1 MKKICLVCILF
12 FLTGSILFSNSI
24 NIELLNDLINSG
36 QFDKAENLIQNYLT
50 SSLTAEIKVE
60 LLLRLALINWN
71 KGNLEA
77 YQKNSRAALNLAEE
91 IKNRQS
97 IFLADN
103 YLKILSFYNEGKSL
117 ASGGSFQDS
126 LKAFNEAIKIS
137 QMIRSP
143 HHELKCR
150 RLLSITYWQLKDYAN
165 FLQENKL
172 ALDLANKLNHKREQS
187 RCLNNIGLALCK
199 LDNYTE
205 ALNCFLSAL
214 QIARELHNY
223 QDESDILANI
233 APVYRDLGHFDLAL
247 EYISSSL
254 DIDKKLSNKRGIWSN
269 KINLGSV
276 LRQKYLATGDKQYLL
291 EAIDIYKSLL
301 ANEPGIDLD
310 IRVKILNN
318 LSCAF
323 NDLGDFYSSLQCL
336 NQAIQIARQIKD
348 REEESL
354 IYTNIGIVNYNLGNY
369 EQAIEFY
376 KKSIDLAS
384 RLRNGNSLWEAYL
397 ELANAYNKKGQV
409 DLAILNYKNSIDIIE
424 NIRSKLA
431 LEEYKAG
438 FLGSDKRL
446 DAYYKLIDL
455 LIKTSYRDDRA
466 LKEAFNFYERAKAR
480 AFLDSIEISKI
491 ALNESVDQ
499 KLRYREMEIMTE
511 ISNLYTK
518 LLNPELTEEQ
528 RKLIFEQLDSTEQ
541 ELEAVRREMRANN
554 PAYANLQFPQFI
566 TIDQA
571 RKKFIP
577 KDTVIIAYLIS
588 SETSYAFALTRKN
601 LRVFSLPPAREIRE
615 RIKGYLSSLCD
626 PATKDFSPGYELF
639 HLLIEP
645 ALTAGIKRI
654 LIIPDD
660 ILHFFPF
667 ETLRQQKKGQ
677 SGWLIEDY
685 SFSYAPSLTSLKELK
700 ERKDKKTFSRK
711 QFLLAIGQPA
721 FEINGNGSNSDAQIV
736 LKSFYEPGFNLILDK
751 LQFSLQE
758 IETIASYFPPKK
770 RKILTFQEA
779 SEEKLK
785 ATDLSQYHIIHFATH
800 CIIDDKKPARTSIV
814 LRLDQDPQEDGLLQV
829 REIFNLRLKADLVTL
844 SACQT
849 GSGAFIKGEGIDG
862 LNRAFFYAG
871 ASSLLLSLW
880 SVNDQATAQLMA
892 RFYYHLKAHRS
903 VEKALQ
909 KTKLELINSGVL
921 SHPYYWAGFIA
932 HGDTNKIIFR
942 KNNYYFSLSSLAI
955 FALIFS
961 VMIKIRNGKKSFK
974 KF

>member
-1 MKKICLVCILF
+1 VRKVYLIFLLV
-12 FLTGSILFSNSI
+12 FLAHNLAFSNAI
-24 NIELLNDLINSG
+24 KLELLNDLINSG
-36 QFDKAENLIQNYLT
+36 EFDQAENLIQNYLT
-50 SSLTAEIKVE
+50 SSLTPETKVD
-60 LLLRLALINWN
+60 LLLKLALINWN

-77 YQKNSRAALNLAEE
+77 YQKNSVAALSLAEK
-91 IKNRQS
+91 IKNSRF
-97 IFLADN
+97 IFLAEN
-103 YLKILSFYNEGKSL
+103 YLKILSLYNEGKSL
-117 ASGGSFQDS
+117 AARGSFQDS
-126 LKAFNEAIKIS
+126 LKAFNEAINIS
-137 QMIRSP
+137 QIIRSP

-150 RLLSITYWQLKDYAN
+150 RLLSITYWQLKDYVN
-165 FLQENKL
+165 FLNENKL
-172 ALDLANKLNHKREQS
+172 ALDLAYKLNHKREQG
-187 RCLNNIGLALCK
+187 RCLNNMGLAFWK

-247 EYISSSL
+247 EYISASL
-254 DIDKKLSNKRGIWSN
+254 DIDKKLSNERGIWSN

-276 LRQKYLATGDKQYLL
+276 LRQKYLATGDKNYLL
-291 EAIDIYKSLL
+291 EAIKIYKSLL
-301 ANEPGIDLD
+301 ANEPRLDLD
-310 IRVKILNN
+310 IKVKILNN
-318 LSCAF
+318 LSCTF

-336 NQAIQIARQIKD
+336 NQAIEIARQIKD

-397 ELANAYNKKGQV
+397 ELANAYKKKGQV
-409 DLAILNYKNSIDIIE
+409 ELAILNYKNSIDIIE

-431 LEEYKAG
+431 LEEYRAG

-446 DAYYKLIDL
+446 DSYYKLIDL
-455 LIKTSYRDDRA
+455 LIKTSHHNDRL

-518 LLNPELTEEQ
+518 LLNPELTEDL
-528 RKLIFEQLDSTEQ
+528 RKQILEQLDATEQ
-541 ELEAVRREMRANN
+541 ELEAVRREMRASN
-554 PAYANLQFPQFI
+554 PAYANLQYPQFI
-566 TIDQA
+566 TVDQA
-571 RKKFIP
+571 QKKFIP
-577 KDTVIIAYLIS
+577 QDTVVIAYLLT
-588 SETSYAFALTRKN
+588 SENSYAFALTRKS
-601 LRVFSLPPAREIRE
+601 LKVFSLPPAREIRE
-615 RIKGYLSSLCD
+615 RIKSYLGLLCD
-626 PATKDFSPGYELF
+626 PAARDFSAGYELF
-639 HLLIEP
+639 RLLVEP

-667 ETLRQQKKGQ
+667 ETLRRQNRGR
-677 SGWLIEDY
+677 SVWLIEDY
-685 SFSYAPSLTSLKELK
+685 SFSYVPSLTSLKELK
-700 ERKDKKTFSRK
+700 ERKDRNAFSRK
-711 QFLLAIGQPA
+711 QFLLAIGQPT
-721 FEINGNGSNSDAQIV
+721 FELNGNGFNSETQIV

-758 IETIASYFPPKK
+758 IETIASYFPAKK
-770 RKILTFQEA
+770 RKILAFQEA

-785 ATDLSQYHIIHFATH
+785 ATDLSQYQIIHFATH

-903 VEKALQ
+903 IERALQ
-909 KTKLELINSGVL
+909 KTKLELINSDVL

-942 KNNYYFSLSSLAI
+942 HNNYYFLLPSLAI

>member
-1 MKKICLVCILF
+1 MKNRCLIFLII
-12 FLTGSILFSNSI
+12 FLTYSIAFSNSTR
-24 NIELLNDLINSG
+24 IELLNHLINSG
-36 QFDKAENLIQNYLT
+36 QFGEAEKLIQNYLASPLT
-50 SSLTAEIKVE
+50 SEIKVDF
-60 LLLRLALINWN
+60 LLKLALINWN
-71 KGNLEA
+71 RGNLEA
-77 YQKNSRAALNLAEE
+77 YQKNSLAALRLAGE
-91 IKNRQS
+91 IKNSQFV
-97 IFLADN
+97 FLADN
-103 YLKILSFYNEGKSL
+103 YLKILTFYSEGKSL
-117 ASGGSFQDS
+117 ASLGSFQDS
-126 LKAFNEAIKIS
+126 IAAFNEAIKIS
-137 QMIRSP
+137 QLIRSP

-150 RLLSITYWQLKDYAN
+150 RLLSITFWQLKDYAN
-165 FLQENKL
+165 FLHENKL
-172 ALDLANKLNHKREQS
+172 ALDLANKLNHKREQA
-187 RCLNNIGLALCK
+187 RCLNNIGLAFWK

-205 ALNCFLSAL
+205 ALDCFLSAL
-214 QIARELHNY
+214 QIARELQNY

-233 APVYRDLGHFDLAL
+233 APLYRDLGHFDLAL
-247 EYISSSL
+247 EYISASL
-254 DIDKKLSNKRGIWSN
+254 EIDKKLSNERGIWSN
-269 KINLGSV
+269 KINMGSV
-276 LRQKYLATGDKQYLL
+276 LRQKYLATGDKKYLL
-291 EAIDIYKSLL
+291 EAINIYKSLL
-301 ANEPGIDLD
+301 NNEPGIDLD
-310 IRVKILNN
+310 IRVKVLNN

-336 NQAIQIARQIKD
+336 HQAIEIARQIKD

-369 EQAIEFY
+369 DQAIEFY

-409 DLAILNYKNSIDIIE
+409 ELAILNYKNSIDIIE

-446 DAYYKLIDL
+446 DSYYKLIDL
-455 LIKTSYRDDRA
+455 LIKTRHHNESL

-511 ISNLYTK
+511 ISNLYTR

-528 RKLIFEQLDSTEQ
+528 RKQIFEKLDSIEQ
-541 ELEAVRREMRANN
+541 ELEAIRREMRASN
-554 PAYANLQFPQFI
+554 PAYVNLQYPQFI
-566 TIDQA
+566 TVEEAQ
-571 RKKFIP
+571 KKLIP
-577 KDTVIIAYLIS
+577 RNTVIIAYLLT
-588 SETSYAFALTRKN
+588 SEASYAFALTRKSFK
-601 LRVFSLPPAREIRE
+601 VFALPSAREIRE
-615 RIKGYLSSLCD
+615 RIKNYLALLCD
-626 PATKDFSPGYELF
+626 PATKDFSSGSDLF
-639 HLLIEP
+639 RLLIEP

-654 LIIPDD
+654 IIIPDD

-667 ETLRQQKKGQ
+667 ETLRRQKKGQ

-700 ERKDKKTFSRK
+700 ERKGKNTFRRN
-711 QFLLAIGQPA
+711 QYLLAVGHPA
-721 FEINGNGSNSDAQIV
+721 FEINGNGFNPDSQIV
-736 LKSFYEPGFNLILDK
+736 LKSFFEPGFNLILDK

-758 IETIASYFPPKK
+758 IETIASYFPSKK
-770 RKILTFQEA
+770 RKILVSQEA

-785 ATDLSQYHIIHFATH
+785 ATDLTQYHIIHFATH

-892 RFYYHLKAHRS
+892 RFYYHLKAHLSIER
-903 VEKALQ
+903 ALQ
-909 KTKLELINSGVL
+909 KTKLELINSDVL

-932 HGDTNKIIFR
+932 HGDTNRIIFR
-942 KNNYYFSLSSLAI
+942 KINYYLLLPSLAI

-961 VMIKIRNGKKSFK
+961 VIIKIKNGKKSLK
-974 KF
+974 NA